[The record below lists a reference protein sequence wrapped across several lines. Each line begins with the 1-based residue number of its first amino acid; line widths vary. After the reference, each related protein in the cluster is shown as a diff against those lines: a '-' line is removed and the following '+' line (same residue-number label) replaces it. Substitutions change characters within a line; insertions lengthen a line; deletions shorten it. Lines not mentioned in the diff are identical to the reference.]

1 MKFDIWILLLYTGC
15 MSEKKAR
22 PVTAESDKDW
32 QKTQYSNLIRYVPS
46 GTYYARLRVKG
57 KLIRRSLKTDV
68 LSVAKLRL
76 SDFEKHERQVA
87 ESRDSV
93 AAGKLTMADAIKI
106 HKQRLAGNVSLKPR
120 TKDYCVQRITALLKS
135 WPELER
141 KEVRSITKTDCLN
154 WAAKFGPGRSATAFN
169 HTISILRNL
178 FEIGIE
184 MGSRYDNPARFIKR
198 LRERPKRLTLPEPE
212 KFTEFVS
219 AVENGG
225 GGFSKYCADLVRFLA
240 FGGFRKSEAANITWA
255 DCDFDKG
262 EIIVRGDPVTG
273 TKNWTIRRVPMIPD
287 MRKLLERLKAE
298 NPDALPSHPVMR
310 VRECQKAMDRA
321 AKEIGM
327 ERITHHDLRHLFA
340 TLCIES
346 GVDIPTV
353 SRWLG
358 HKDGGALA
366 MKVYGHLRDQHSVN
380 MAQRVTF
387 NRASSEKIIPLPVEG
402 TASR

>member
-1 MKFDIWILLLYTGC
+1 
-15 MSEKKAR
+15 MSEKNAR
-22 PVTAESDKDW
+22 LETAESDKDW

-93 AAGKLTMADAIKI
+93 SAGKLTMADAIEI
-106 HKQRLAGNVSLKPR
+106 HKQRLAGNGSLKPR
-120 TKDYCVQRITALLKS
+120 TKDYHIQRIAALLKS
-135 WPELER
+135 WPDLGK
-141 KEVRSITKTDCLN
+141 KEVRSVTKTDCLN
-154 WAAKFGPGRSATAFN
+154 WAAKFGSGRSATAFN

-198 LRERPKRLTLPEPE
+198 LSERPKRLTLPEPE
-212 KFTEFVS
+212 KFTEFVA

-225 GGFSKYCADLVRFLA
+225 GGFSKRCAELVRFLA
-240 FGGFRKSEAANITWA
+240 FGGFRKNEAANITWA

-262 EIIVRGDPVTG
+262 EIVVRGDLETG

-298 NPDALPSHPVMR
+298 NPDALPSIR
-310 VRECQKAMDRA
+310 
-321 AKEIGM
+321 
-327 ERITHHDLRHLFA
+327 
-340 TLCIES
+340 
-346 GVDIPTV
+346 
-353 SRWLG
+353 
-358 HKDGGALA
+358 
-366 MKVYGHLRDQHSVN
+366 
-380 MAQRVTF
+380 
-387 NRASSEKIIPLPVEG
+387 
-402 TASR
+402 

>member
-1 MKFDIWILLLYTGC
+1 MKWRIDFWILLLYTGC
-15 MSEKKAR
+15 MNVTKVR
-22 PVTAESDKDW
+22 PATAESDKDW

-93 AAGKLTMADAIKI
+93 AAGKLTVADAIEI

-120 TKDYCVQRITALLKS
+120 TKDYHAQRITALLKS

-154 WAAKFGPGRSATAFN
+154 WAAKFGAGRSATAFN

-198 LRERPKRLTLPEPE
+198 QRERSKRLTLPESG
-212 KFTEFVS
+212 KFSEFVA

-225 GGFSKYCADLVRFLA
+225 GGFSKCCADLVRFLA
-240 FGGFRKSEAANITWA
+240 FGGFRKSEAASITWA
-255 DCDFDKG
+255 DCDFNKG
-262 EIIVRGDPVTG
+262 EIIVRGDPITG
-273 TKNWTIRRVPMIPD
+273 TKNWTVRRVPMIPD

-298 NPDALPSHPVMR
+298 NPDAMPSHPVMR
-310 VRECQKAMDRA
+310 VRECQKAMNRA
-321 AKEIGM
+321 AKAVGM
-327 ERITHHDLRHLFA
+327 VRITHHDLRHLFA

-366 MKVYGHLRDQHSVN
+366 MKVYGHLRDQHSVA

-387 NRASSEKIIPLPVEG
+387 
-402 TASR
+402 SRT